1 MVEMNE
7 IEYEYC
13 YKNYAKY
20 IKFKQYKK
28 ICKYKKILIDIDSCL
43 DSLKH
48 TLQLMKK
55 SATMKNVEDGIKNVE
70 DEIETQYDKF
80 TFWKIEYENY
90 LKNNKLFKIYESSYN
105 YIYMDNE
112 AYDEICEIYEF
123 LNNIR
128 TSRLL
133 F

>member
-20 IKFKQYKK
+20 IKLKQYKK

-55 SATMKNVEDGIKNVE
+55 SEIIKNVK
-70 DEIETQYDKF
+70 DEIKTQYDKF

-90 LKNNKLFKIYESSYN
+90 LKNNKLFEIYESPYN
-105 YIYMDNE
+105 YMDE
-112 AYDEICEIYEF
+112 SYDEICEIYEF

-128 TSRLL
+128 TRVS

>member
-1 MVEMNE
+1 MNE

-48 TLQLMKK
+48 TLQIIKK
-55 SATMKNVEDGIKNVE
+55 SAIMKNVE
-70 DEIETQYDKF
+70 DEIKTQCDKF

-90 LKNNKLFKIYESSYN
+90 LKNNKLLNIYESPYN
-105 YIYMDNE
+105 YIYMDNKG
-112 AYDEICEIYEF
+112 YNEIC
-123 LNNIR
+123 
-128 TSRLL
+128 
-133 F
+133 